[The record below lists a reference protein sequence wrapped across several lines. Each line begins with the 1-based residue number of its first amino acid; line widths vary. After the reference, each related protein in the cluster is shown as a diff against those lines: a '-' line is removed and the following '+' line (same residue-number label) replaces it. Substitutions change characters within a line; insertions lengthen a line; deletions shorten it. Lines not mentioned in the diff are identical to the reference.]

1 MSAAFLPRAL
11 RVAAATFAD
20 QPRFLGE
27 ILVALYA
34 DGRRAKLTDVQ
45 RFIVAECREEIAERL
60 RRRAAET
67 ERKRRQRKGGGK

>member
-1 MSAAFLPRAL
+1 MSAMFLPRAL
-11 RVAAATFAD
+11 RIAAVTFAG

-34 DGRRAKLTDVQ
+34 EGRRVKLTDVQ
-45 RFIVAECREEIAERL
+45 RFIVAECREEIGERL